1 MKIKSNIVTAAA
13 AISILFVSC
22 GKNDPNSPGVEYM
35 PDMYYSE
42 AAKPYEW
49 LGNGIFKDSL
59 EARPPVA
66 GTISQGSQPNNIERT
81 NLINAIPYQYPNTAE
96 GYEAAGMSLRN
107 PLTLDSLQLKK
118 GEDLYGKFCVH
129 CHGASGDGQGSIVA
143 NGKFPT
149 PGTYWSKVGLTDGKM
164 FHTMHYGKGLMGS
177 HSSQLSKVERW
188 QLVFYVNQ
196 LIKNNAP
203 KATADTTKK
212 G

>member
-1 MKIKSNIVTAAA
+1 MKIKSSIVTAA
-13 AISILFVSC
+13 AISILLVGC

-49 LGNGIFKDSL
+49 LDNGIFKDSL

-66 GTISQGSQPNNIERT
+66 GTISQGAQPNNAERT
-81 NLINAIPYQYPNTAE
+81 NLINAIPYPYPNTPE
-96 GYEAAGMSLRN
+96 GYEAASVGLRN

-118 GEDLYGKFCVH
+118 GEELYGKFCVH

-149 PGTYWSKVGLTDGKM
+149 PGSYWSKVGLTDGKM
-164 FHTMHYGKGLMGS
+164 FHTMHFGKGLMGS
-177 HSSQLSKVERW
+177 HAAQLSKVERW

-203 KATADTTKK
+203 KASVDTTKK

>member
-1 MKIKSNIVTAAA
+1 MKIKFNIAATFV
-13 AISILFVSC
+13 AITMLLMSC
-22 GKNDPNSPGVEYM
+22 GKSDPNSPGIEFM

-49 LGNGIFKDSL
+49 LDNGIFKDSL

-66 GTISQGSQPNNIERT
+66 GTISQGSYPNNIERT
-81 NLINAIPYQYPNTAE
+81 NLVNAIPYAFPNTPE
-96 GYEAAGMSLRN
+96 GYEAAGVSLRN
-107 PLTLDSLQLKK
+107 PLLPDSIHLKK

-129 CHGASGDGQGSIVA
+129 CHGATGDGQGSIVA
-143 NGKFPT
+143 NGKFPS
-149 PGTYWSKVGLTDGKM
+149 PNTYWSKVGLTDGKM

-177 HSSQLSKVERW
+177 HAAQLSKVERW
-188 QLVFYVNQ
+188 ELVLYVNQ
-196 LIKNNAP
+196 LIKNSAP